1 MTLSLPPT
9 QNNRFHYN
17 QYRCAAK
24 NPLHCEQSQRSQE
37 SNLCSKCLFPSVLPE
52 QSKLRGQRGTYVIEE
67 FLTVRGLGRLYRG
80 YQELEDRSVIIR
92 EYVLPTRCF
101 NTTEIRQR
109 QRAFA
114 GLTGIS
120 LADGRSQ
127 DFRLI
132 TPYDAIADQS
142 ETRCYLITLD
152 DYNAYSTLQSQ
163 LPQLGTMPAIQVRRV
178 IAQILQSLEL
188 LHRQKFRLPNGQI
201 EAQLV
206 HGNLSLETILIQPQ
220 TEWHDEFV
228 IYLTDLALWERLF
241 IPTQLALPKLTIA
254 DDLKAL
260 GQIGIQLLSGKSSDS
275 DLPCSP
281 AFEAFLLRLI
291 GAGQPFENL
300 ETVRQVFKQLPPEPI
315 SESKIAPIELEQD
328 DPKHK
333 INWKKWGLLCLALL
347 GIGALVWWLSLTLR
361 PKPRTSSERLVPK
374 IESVSDIPSGRFNY
388 TGEQRSL
395 WSYVS
400 RQKNLI
406 QQGKNL
412 ETILQERQ
420 PKLQLNYQPEE
431 TIESAIEKVRSQ
443 QAEFLVTSLIDPV
456 GAEFDTQNIAYDGLA
471 VFVAFSYSNRDNSL
485 PRFLNGQISFK
496 QLKQL
501 YTGEIQNWKQIGGA
515 DLPVRLYIPAEP
527 ELVRVFEQRVLRD
540 QQSIQKFRKLR
551 ESSISELPTFDSLRQ
566 VLRDFEQEQVGSIA
580 FGSLSQVYGQCLVYP
595 LALIEGNRSPVA
607 PLLLDSGKPITPQID
622 LCTAKGSYDRN
633 FLAFQTQG
641 YPLMYSLAVV
651 SARNNARPPVG
662 RKFASILRTI
672 EGQSLLDKTGL
683 IPLSKTQKNSLP

>member
-1 MTLSLPPT
+1 
-9 QNNRFHYN
+9 
-17 QYRCAAK
+17 
-24 NPLHCEQSQRSQE
+24 
-37 SNLCSKCLFPSVLPE
+37 
-52 QSKLRGQRGTYVIEE
+52 
-67 FLTVRGLGRLYRG
+67 
-80 YQELEDRSVIIR
+80 
-92 EYVLPTRCF
+92 
-101 NTTEIRQR
+101 
-109 QRAFA
+109 
-114 GLTGIS
+114 
-120 LADGRSQ
+120 
-127 DFRLI
+127 
-132 TPYDAIADQS
+132 
-142 ETRCYLITLD
+142 
-152 DYNAYSTLQSQ
+152 
-163 LPQLGTMPAIQVRRV
+163 
-178 IAQILQSLEL
+178 
-188 LHRQKFRLPNGQI
+188 
-201 EAQLV
+201 
-206 HGNLSLETILIQPQ
+206 
-220 TEWHDEFV
+220 
-228 IYLTDLALWERLF
+228 
-241 IPTQLALPKLTIA
+241 
-254 DDLKAL
+254 
-260 GQIGIQLLSGKSSDS
+260 
-275 DLPCSP
+275 
-281 AFEAFLLRLI
+281 
-291 GAGQPFENL
+291 
-300 ETVRQVFKQLPPEPI
+300 
-315 SESKIAPIELEQD
+315 
-328 DPKHK
+328 
-333 INWKKWGLLCLALL
+333 LLCLALL

-361 PKPRTSSERLVPK
+361 SKPSTSSERLVPK
-374 IESVSDIPSGRFNY
+374 IEAISDIPSGRFNY

-431 TIESAIEKVRSQ
+431 TIESAIEQVRSQ
-443 QAEFLVTSLIDPV
+443 QAEFLITSLIDPV
-456 GAEFDTQNIAYDGLA
+456 SAEFDTQNIAYDGLA

-527 ELVRVFEQRVLRD
+527 ELVRIFEQRVLRD
-540 QQSIQKFRKLR
+540 QQSIEKFRKLK
-551 ESSISELPTFDSLRQ
+551 ESSIAELPTFDSLRQ
-566 VLRDFEQEQVGSIA
+566 VLRDFEQEQIGSIA

-633 FLAFQTQG
+633 FLAFQTQQ

-683 IPLSKTQKNSLP
+683 IPLQSLSKTQKNPVP